1 MEETNETLEQLEYLI
16 GKENAEKVV
25 KFFEG
30 MNIYFPKSIGLNN
43 LHNKIFAELQGGAD
57 YREVA
62 RKYGYSKSYIRRIEH
77 KKTRE
82 RRLARARGLAGPSEA
97 LPAGEIKLAP
107 GDTKPFEQGD
117 LFYEEN
123 IGKFREL
130 DF

>member
-62 RKYGYSKSYIRRIEH
+62 RKYGYSKSYIRRIEY
-77 KKTRE
+77 KKTKE
-82 RRLARARGLAGPSEA
+82 RRLARGLAGPSEA
-97 LPAGEIKLAP
+97 VPAGEIKLASR
-107 GDTKPFEQGD
+107 DVKPFEQGD
-117 LFYEEN
+117 LFYE
-123 IGKFREL
+123 G
-130 DF
+130 